1 MIPLV
6 ICYVHFFVFK
16 QKTAYEMR
24 ISDWSSDV
32 CSSDLPVVIGRRAE
46 WARPVRFGEMVAGEQ
61 IDEVEIRRV
70 GQRPAPE
77 PAQREDDKLAVR
89 NAAMRRHEFGDSRLG
104 EQLPR
109 RLERKSVV

>member
-1 MIPLV
+1 MVFDV
-6 ICYVHFFVFK
+6 I
-16 QKTAYEMR
+16 
-24 ISDWSSDV
+24 
-32 CSSDLPVVIGRRAE
+32 VVARRGWHRYRGGGRLRERVVVGRRAE

-89 NAAMRRHEFGDSRLG
+89 NAAMRRHEFEIGRASGR
-104 EQLPR
+104 
-109 RLERKSVV
+109 ERVCKYV